1 LPASRAG
8 HALAVPPPIVAPF
21 DRYLSGLTGD
31 AAAVAAVAKAYRVYF
46 KNVPLD
52 QGGYTMDHTA
62 IKLIEVL
69 TTLQKAGYLTVALVS
84 LEKMSGP

>member
-1 LPASRAG
+1 MPPRSPRPTAS
-8 HALAVPPPIVAPF
+8 I
-21 DRYLSGLTGD
+21 S
-31 AAAVAAVAKAYRVYF
+31 